1 MRGHDQA
8 QAHRLPRPRGRSRG
22 EGQGRAPGQARLR
35 GDRGCAARPPR
46 DRGARRGPATEHP
59 PRGRGARARQRRGA
73 RRPPRAALTRAVL
86 DPNVLV
92 SAFISQR
99 GGSPD
104 RIVRAWREGA
114 FELVV
119 SPQLI
124 VELTEVLDRPKFA
137 LQAGEGRAE
146 AYIAALV
153 GDAIQIHD
161 PPAVSPDSSDDYLI
175 ALARAVRAD
184 VIVSGD
190 GHLTQLVDPVP
201 TVVTPRQ
208 FIEQLA

>member
-1 MRGHDQA
+1 MK
-8 QAHRLPRPRGRSRG
+8 
-22 EGQGRAPGQARLR
+22 
-35 GDRGCAARPPR
+35 
-46 DRGARRGPATEHP
+46 
-59 PRGRGARARQRRGA
+59 
-73 RRPPRAALTRAVL
+73 RAVL

-124 VELTEVLDRPKFA
+124 AELTDVLARPKFR
-137 LQAGEGRAE
+137 LQASEGRAE
-146 AYIAALV
+146 AYIAALA
-153 GDAIQIHD
+153 GDAVTVADPPD
-161 PPAVSPDSSDDYLI
+161 PPAVSPDSADDYLI
-175 ALARAVRAD
+175 ALAQAARAD

-190 GHLTQLVDPVP
+190 SHLTELADLTPP
-201 TVVTPRQ
+201 VVTPRE
-208 FIEQLA
+208 FVAQLT

>member
-1 MRGHDQA
+1 
-8 QAHRLPRPRGRSRG
+8 
-22 EGQGRAPGQARLR
+22 
-35 GDRGCAARPPR
+35 
-46 DRGARRGPATEHP
+46 
-59 PRGRGARARQRRGA
+59 
-73 RRPPRAALTRAVL
+73 LTRAVL

-124 VELTEVLDRPKFA
+124 AELTDALARPKFA
-137 LQAGEGRAE
+137 LQAADGRAD

-153 GDAIQIHD
+153 GDAIEIDDPAD
-161 PPAVSPDSSDDYLI
+161 PPAVSPDGTDDYLI
-175 ALARAVRAD
+175 AFARAARAD
-184 VIVSGD
+184 PIVSGD
-190 GHLTQLVDPVP
+190 SHLTQLVDPTPPVL
-201 TVVTPRQ
+201 TPRQ
-208 FIEQLA
+208 FIERLV

>member
-1 MRGHDQA
+1 
-8 QAHRLPRPRGRSRG
+8 
-22 EGQGRAPGQARLR
+22 
-35 GDRGCAARPPR
+35 
-46 DRGARRGPATEHP
+46 
-59 PRGRGARARQRRGA
+59 
-73 RRPPRAALTRAVL
+73 LTRAVV

-104 RIVRAWREGA
+104 LIVRAWREGA

-124 VELTEVLDRPKFA
+124 AELTEVLGRPKLA
-137 LQAGEGRAE
+137 LQAADGRAE
-146 AYIAALV
+146 AYIAALT
-153 GDAIQIHD
+153 GDALQIDDPPD
-161 PPAVSPDSSDDYLI
+161 PPAVSPDHSDNYLI
-175 ALARAVRAD
+175 ALASAARANV
-184 VIVSGD
+184 VVSGD

-201 TVVTPRQ
+201 PVLTPRQ